1 MVINKRIKA
10 VEASVPRRSDIGL
23 HEPHRDVAIGMSRR
37 IAFEREFLA
46 IEVDG
51 VFVRENDCRRST
63 GLRRRENSVEG
74 RDLLKC
80 AEPFSSIHVPD
91 DRCSGCVHPP
101 VAVCVMKVP
110 VEQLARESSS
120 RLRVT
125 RRSVWCRNQQRTD
138 YTNSI
143 LTNDI

>member
-1 MVINKRIKA
+1 M
-10 VEASVPRRSDIGL
+10 
-23 HEPHRDVAIGMSRR
+23 
-37 IAFEREFLA
+37 
-46 IEVDG
+46 
-51 VFVRENDCRRST
+51 EN
-63 GLRRRENSVEG
+63 L
-74 RDLLKC
+74 DLLKR

-91 DRCSGCVHPP
+91 DRCSGCVHPAI
-101 VAVCVMKVP
+101 AVCVIKVP

-143 LTNDI
+143 LTKDI